1 MPGTK
6 RGFDFVLITRLRR
19 EGICWQKIIDHLKT
33 SRSVI
38 SRWRID
44 IGFVDPLREIDN
56 AELDDIILKFVTDNE
71 RRGET
76 MVMGH
81 ILDLGI
87 NMTRSRIRDSINRVD
102 FANRQSRKNP
112 KIERREYNVRGQIT
126 YGT

>member
-1 MPGTK
+1 MIKDMPGTK
-6 RGFDFVLITRLRR
+6 REFDIVLITRLRR
-19 EGICWQKIIDHLKT
+19 DRICWQKIIDHLKT

-44 IGFVDPLREIDN
+44 VGFVDPLREIDN

-102 FANRQSRKNP
+102 FWKRQKRQKNQS
-112 KIERREYNVRGQIT
+112 I
-126 YGT
+126 